1 MRTWLPLLILFL
13 FVGSAYAQ
21 PNAWI
26 NELHY
31 DNAGGDVGEFVEVVV
46 APGFTDFANLELVRY
61 NGNGGSTYGS
71 TTLDGPASNVNGF
84 TIIEVS
90 FPPNGLQNGSP
101 DGVAL
106 CYNGSLVTSGSTV
119 QFLSYEGTFTASGG
133 CADGVQSTDI
143 GIEESSSTQVG
154 ASIGLEGTGDNY
166 DAFTWTQFGTN
177 SGGAVNA
184 GQTLLSAPS
193 TTVVG
198 FLEDQSIVMEGG
210 SILIPIQVLNPST
223 VVGTSI
229 AVEVVRNELDENEV
243 TIGATSIAAGPGE
256 DAGYIRVSTAFDA
269 NPEGAREIVFALT
282 GVSGGTDAE
291 LGAITTHTLIV
302 QDRFK
307 GVPTGGGSGD
317 DDGEAAT
324 PIAEARGFSVGRTV
338 TVEGVVIRAS
348 GRLARVQDETAGI
361 AVFSSSGDFNNA
373 IQTGAIEAGTRLRV
387 TGELDE
393 FRGLLELLP
402 TTFEIIS
409 QDNPLPEP
417 QIVTLAEIVSN
428 GEAYESELIQIR
440 ELTIDAMGDAT
451 FQGNANYPVTDPT
464 ESTGIITISTF
475 GGDDVGIVGAPIP
488 TGLAVFTGTLGQF
501 DREEPLTDGY
511 QLIPVDVT
519 DIVPDD
525 GGKATSTEDEQPLTF
540 SLQGNYPNPFN
551 PTTTVRFDLPQT
563 ADVRVEVYDLMGR
576 QVMTTPIQTL
586 AAGSDRAVQVDA
598 RALASGVYVYRLVAD
613 APGLLHTATGRMML
627 VK

>member
-1 MRTWLPLLILFL
+1 MRTWLPLLALFL
-13 FVGSAYAQ
+13 FVGTAYAQ

-46 APGFTDFANLELVRY
+46 APGFSDFANLELVRY

-71 TTLDGPASNVNGF
+71 TTLDGSSTNVNGF
-84 TIIEVS
+84 TLIEVT
-90 FPPNGLQNGSP
+90 FPSNGLQNGSP

-106 CYNGSLVTSGSTV
+106 CYNGALVTSGSTV
-119 QFLSYEGTFTASGG
+119 QFLSYEGTFTANGG
-133 CADGVQSTDI
+133 CADGATSTDI
-143 GIEESSSTQVG
+143 GVSEPFSGDTGTSL
-154 ASIGLEGTGDNY
+154 GLEGTGDNY
-166 DAFTWTQFGTN
+166 DAFTWTQFDTN

-184 GQTLLSAPS
+184 GQTLQGAPS
-193 TTVVG
+193 NTVVG

-210 SILIPIQVLNPST
+210 SILIPIQVLNPSSLF
-223 VVGTSI
+223 GTSI
-229 AVEVVRNELDENEV
+229 TVEVVRNELDENEV
-243 TIGATSIAAGPGE
+243 TIGATSISAGPGA
-256 DAGYIRVSTAFDA
+256 DAGYLRVSTAFDS

-307 GVPTGGGSGD
+307 GVPTGGGNGG
-317 DDGEAAT
+317 GEEEEAT
-324 PIAEARGFSVGRTV
+324 PINEVRGFSLDRTV
-338 TVEGVVIRAS
+338 TVEGVVIRAR
-348 GRLARVQDETAGI
+348 GRLARIQDATAGI
-361 AVFSSSGDFNNA
+361 AVFQSNGDFQNA
-373 IQTGAIEAGTRLRV
+373 IASGTIRQGTRVRV
-387 TGELDE
+387 TGTTDE
-393 FRGLLELLP
+393 FRGLFQISP
-402 TTFEIIS
+402 TEFEIVS
-409 QDNPLPEP
+409 QDNALPAP
-417 QIVTLAEIVSN
+417 QIVTLAEIIAN
-428 GEAYESELIQIR
+428 GEAYESELIEIR

-451 FQGNANYPVTDPT
+451 FQGGANYPVTDPT
-464 ESTGIITISTF
+464 ESTGTVVISTF

-488 TGLAVFTGTLGQF
+488 TGLAVFVGTLGQF

-511 QLIPVDVT
+511 QLVPVEVT

-525 GGKATSTEDEQPLTF
+525 GGKATLTEDEQPLAF

-576 QVMTTPIQTL
+576 QVMTTPVRTV
-586 AAGSDRAVQVDA
+586 AAGSDRALQIDA
-598 RALASGVYVYRLVAD
+598 GALASGVYVYRLVAD